1 MKTLLFI
8 FLPLIIFNVDLNK
21 YSINSLLDFLEN
33 TGFYEVLKNVKIV
46 LGNDIAIE
54 VCKEFVNSK
63 DCDLVVVVYIP
74 IKQPEELNDN
84 SNRDDFDFFE
94 EIGLEELLMKDE
106 NLEILS
112 QFYTKNEIL
121 DKSKIILKRQN

>member
-33 TGFYEVLKNVKIV
+33 TGFYEVLQNVKTV

-63 DCDLVVVVYIP
+63 DCELVVVVYIP
-74 IKQPEELNDN
+74 LNQPLGMNDK
-84 SNRDDFDFFE
+84 SNKDDFDLFE

-106 NLEILS
+106 NLQILS

>member
-74 IKQPEELNDN
+74 LNQPQELNDN
-84 SNRDDFDFFE
+84 SNRDDFDLFK
-94 EIGLEELLMKDE
+94 EIGLEELLMKEE

-112 QFYTKNEIL
+112 QFYTKKEIL